1 MQKGFLRKAAFTLI
15 MLLILV
21 SASSA
26 LAATNSKTYTDAKI
40 THVWKCGPV
49 SRSSGSTKFTSG
61 KDDNTRIVFAV
72 SGLERYQVVELVNAS
87 NVSVSGQAEVPTGQ
101 SSGTLSVYSAYQTIS
116 SIYLQIRNPYYN
128 DTTNWQLGRLRNAKV
143 KKTGNGEE
151 SSHVS
156 SFSYQDTGLLTKEIF
171 DSGLSSGYTK
181 V

>member
-15 MLLILV
+15 MLLILI

-87 NVSVSGQAEVPTGQ
+87 NVSVSGQAEVPTKCFLVAEA
-101 SSGTLSVYSAYQTIS
+101 SPTHS
-116 SIYLQIRNPYYN
+116 
-128 DTTNWQLGRLRNAKV
+128 LRFLI
-143 KKTGNGEE
+143 
-151 SSHVS
+151 VS
-156 SFSYQDTGLLTKEIF
+156 MGLEQEQEGHRINSLF
-171 DSGLSSGYTK
+171 DSCLDLETTIWESPSPMLLHQ

>member
-1 MQKGFLRKAAFTLI
+1 MRKRFLRKAAFTLI

-26 LAATNSKTYTDAKI
+26 LATTASKTYTEAKI
-40 THVWKCGPV
+40 THVWKCGPI

-128 DTTNWQLGRLRNAKV
+128 TPNASRMTTSG
-143 KKTGNGEE
+143 T
-151 SSHVS
+151 
-156 SFSYQDTGLLTKEIF
+156 FSATYQ
-171 DSGLSSGYTK
+171 
-181 V
+181 

>member
-87 NVSVSGQAEVPTGQ
+87 NVYVSGQAEVPTGQ

-128 DTTNWQLGRLRNAKV
+128 TPNASRMTTSG
-143 KKTGNGEE
+143 T
-151 SSHVS
+151 
-156 SFSYQDTGLLTKEIF
+156 FSATYQ
-171 DSGLSSGYTK
+171 
-181 V
+181 

>member
-1 MQKGFLRKAAFTLI
+1 MQKRFLRKAAFTLI

-26 LAATNSKTYTDAKI
+26 LATTASKTYTEAKI
-40 THVWKCGPV
+40 THVWKCGPI

-87 NVSVSGQAEVPTGQ
+87 NVSVSGQAEVPTGNWAVIWHLV
-101 SSGTLSVYSAYQTIS
+101 GILRVPNDFF
-116 SIYLQIRNPYYN
+116 YLF
-128 DTTNWQLGRLRNAKV
+128 A
-143 KKTGNGEE
+143 
-151 SSHVS
+151 
-156 SFSYQDTGLLTKEIF
+156 
-171 DSGLSSGYTK
+171 DSKPVLQHTEC

>member
-1 MQKGFLRKAAFTLI
+1 MERDVFLPCVRRSMSSESAVRGGRRQSRLTILCTEFLRKAAFTLI

-128 DTTNWQLGRLRNAKV
+128 TPNASRMTTSG
-143 KKTGNGEE
+143 T
-151 SSHVS
+151 
-156 SFSYQDTGLLTKEIF
+156 FSATYQ
-171 DSGLSSGYTK
+171 
-181 V
+181 

>member
-49 SRSSGSTKFTSG
+49 SRSKFTSG

-128 DTTNWQLGRLRNAKV
+128 TPNASRMTTSG
-143 KKTGNGEE
+143 T
-151 SSHVS
+151 
-156 SFSYQDTGLLTKEIF
+156 FSATYQ
-171 DSGLSSGYTK
+171 
-181 V
+181 

>member
-116 SIYLQIRNPYYN
+116 SIYLQIRNCSGA
-128 DTTNWQLGRLRNAKV
+128 QLMSKMAHNSCQSIFMHINRNSPEK
-143 KKTGNGEE
+143 
-151 SSHVS
+151 
-156 SFSYQDTGLLTKEIF
+156 F
-171 DSGLSSGYTK
+171 SGL
-181 V
+181 

>member
-1 MQKGFLRKAAFTLI
+1 MQKRFLRKAAFTLI

-26 LAATNSKTYTDAKI
+26 LAATASKTYTEAKI
-40 THVWKCGPV
+40 THVWKCGPI

-128 DTTNWQLGRLRNAKV
+128 TPNASRMTTSGTFSATYQKSISWGACLRMRPEILPFGK
-143 KKTGNGEE
+143 G
-151 SSHVS
+151 
-156 SFSYQDTGLLTKEIF
+156 DKEM
-171 DSGLSSGYTK
+171 SK
-181 V
+181 

>member
-26 LAATNSKTYTDAKI
+26 LAATNSKTSTDAKI
-40 THVWKCGPV
+40 THVWKCGPL
-49 SRSSGSTKFTSG
+49 SRSSGSTKFTSV
-61 KDDNTRIVFAV
+61 KDYNTRIVFAV

-128 DTTNWQLGRLRNAKV
+128 TPNASRMTTSG
-143 KKTGNGEE
+143 T
-151 SSHVS
+151 
-156 SFSYQDTGLLTKEIF
+156 FSATYQ
-171 DSGLSSGYTK
+171 
-181 V
+181 